1 MTKKYISTNI
11 YNQIVELNNNKEFKD
26 VISKYT
32 KHLILTFFYFDEC
45 NYTYGILDK
54 LKKIRND
61 NINNNVIFLKINL
74 NNNDELISEH
84 DLTSCPIIHLYK
96 KNELIK
102 TILCTYDDMNSIIN
116 EEILKN
122 IL

>member
-61 NINNNVIFLKINL
+61 NINNNIIFLKINL